1 VYTTIADNNDKKNKG
16 LDEILH
22 ALQHTQPG
30 SHLIMVYPELLTL
43 REIYSNYIQQEL
55 ENNEIVLMLP
65 YYEPISNV
73 KDALSHV
80 GVDVDYHFRQG
91 SLLIKDAY
99 QSFFG
104 YNLINNAKLGEV
116 GIQNEQDNIV
126 SSMRILQT
134 QARKLQKNGITVLAD
149 LGCFFT
155 RGNVRYLLKY
165 ERSVPQM
172 FKNNRLKQLCLY
184 HQRDFD
190 SRFDHSDKAF
200 LLDQHG
206 RSVLMLD
213 ALPND

>member
-1 VYTTIADNNDKKNKG
+1 LLTNDKKNKG
-16 LDEILH
+16 LDEVLQ
-22 ALQHTQPG
+22 ALKHIQPG
-30 SHLIMVYPELLTL
+30 SHSIMVYPELGTL
-43 REIYSNYIQQEL
+43 REIYSNYIKQEL

-65 YYEPISNV
+65 YYEPISNM

-91 SLLIKDAY
+91 SLLIIDAY
-99 QSFFG
+99 QAFFG
-104 YNLINNAKLGEV
+104 HNHINNEKLGEV
-116 GIQNEQDNIV
+116 GIQNEHDNIV
-126 SSMRILQT
+126 SLMRILQT
-134 QARKLQKNGITVLAD
+134 QARKLHKSGITVLAD

-155 RGNVRYLLKY
+155 RGNVQYLLKY
-165 ERSVPQM
+165 EKSVPQM
-172 FKNNRLKQLCLY
+172 FKNNGLKQLCIY

-190 SRFDHSDKAF
+190 SRFVDSDKAF